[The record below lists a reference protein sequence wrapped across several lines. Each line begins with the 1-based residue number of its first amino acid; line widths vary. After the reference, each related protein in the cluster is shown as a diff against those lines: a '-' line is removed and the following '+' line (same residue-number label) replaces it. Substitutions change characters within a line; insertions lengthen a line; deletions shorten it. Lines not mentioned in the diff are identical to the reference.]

1 MLHVGKV
8 MKKLIHT
15 TPDLAVTFARLGLGL
30 FMLPH
35 GVQKAL
41 GWFGGHGIEGT
52 VGFMSTQLG
61 IPPLMAY
68 LAIAAEFLGGL
79 GLVVGLLSR
88 VAAFGNVVV
97 LAVAAISVHSAS
109 FFGGTPGGGWS
120 LHFLGIVLGLIVM
133 IRGGG
138 SASVDLALSKPDAQ
152 PATAQRHRTITT

>member
-1 MLHVGKV
+1 

-15 TPDLAVTFARLGLGL
+15 QPDIAATLARLGLGL

-35 GVQKAL
+35 GAQKAL
-41 GWFGGHGIEGT
+41 GAFGGHGIEGT

-61 IPPLMAY
+61 IPPAMAY

-79 GLVVGLLSR
+79 GLIIGLFSR

-109 FFGGTPGGGWS
+109 FFAGTPGGGWE
-120 LHFLGIVLGLIVM
+120 LHSLGIVLGLIVI

-138 SASVDLALSKPDAQ
+138 SASVDLALSRSEPKTATTGKAV
-152 PATAQRHRTITT
+152 PA